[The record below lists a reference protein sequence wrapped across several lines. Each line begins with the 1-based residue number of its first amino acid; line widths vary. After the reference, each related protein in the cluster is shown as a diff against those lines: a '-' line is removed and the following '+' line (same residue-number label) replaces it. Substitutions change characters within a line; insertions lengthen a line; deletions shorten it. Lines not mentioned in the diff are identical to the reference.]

1 MYCFFLFRPAAHGV
15 TTYSLHPGAIITELS
30 RHLKDDSVL
39 GWLWAAGEYVTFVFQ
54 KDVAHGAATQICC
67 AVDPAFGAVSGRYYR
82 YAHTRFNHL
91 QDGFSEGF
99 N

>member
-1 MYCFFLFRPAAHGV
+1 MYIHVHVHEYCHVTRFCRSVHTAHGV
-15 TTYSLHPGAIITELS
+15 TTYSLHPGAIMTELQ

-67 AVDPAFGAVSGRYYR
+67 AVDPALGAVSGKYYR
-82 YAHTRFNHL
+82 
-91 QDGFSEGF
+91 
-99 N
+99 